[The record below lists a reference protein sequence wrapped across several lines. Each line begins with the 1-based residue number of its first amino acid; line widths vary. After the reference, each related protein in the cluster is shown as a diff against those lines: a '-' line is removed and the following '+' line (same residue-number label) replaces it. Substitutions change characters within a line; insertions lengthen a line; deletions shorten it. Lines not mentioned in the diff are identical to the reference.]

1 MKTKHFIGFLAILMS
16 LGLLSACSQDD
27 AASATAGGSAGNDSS
42 SGNAG
47 QIGNSQQTGKIS
59 ADGFYFL
66 FDNPQPAVMNENFE
80 FTQQEVKI
88 TVYAD
93 DINDLEKVD
102 GWTVSFK
109 TEWGT
114 FLDDKDSCVLKNG
127 SCFVRWS
134 SGSPATIPGSCFVA
148 FTAWALGEENFAD
161 PNDNGKL
168 DVGEPFFDT
177 EEPFLD
183 IDESGSFS
191 AIYTP
196 EGVPELIDVAGFNGS
211 SGRNGIHDTGNN
223 LYDGSFC
230 ASDNTASCSGSKS
243 VVIHYRTSLP
253 IQEPFTDDNDLDGD
267 GDTTEEIRY
276 CGSNPY

>member
-1 MKTKHFIGFLAILMS
+1 MKTKHFIGSLAILLS

-42 SGNAG
+42 SGNGG
-47 QIGNSQQTGKIS
+47 QIGNSQQTGKIA
-59 ADGFYFL
+59 ADGFYIL
-66 FDNPQPAVMNENFE
+66 FDKVPEVLDSDLN
-80 FTQQEVKI
+80 FTQQDVTI
-88 TVYAD
+88 TVFAD
-93 DINDLEKVD
+93 DINDLEDVD

-127 SCFVRWS
+127 SCSVRWS
-134 SGSPATIPGSCFVA
+134 SGSPATVPGSCFVA
-148 FTAWALGEENFAD
+148 FTAWSVGEENFAD
-161 PNDNGKL
+161 TNDSGKL
-168 DVGEPFFDT
+168 DPGEFFFDI

-183 IDESGSFS
+183 IDGNGTYSA
-191 AIYTP
+191 AIYTL
-196 EGVPELIDVAGFNGS
+196 EGVPELIDVSGFNGS
-211 SGRNGIHDTGNN
+211 SGRNGVHDAGNT

-230 ASDNTASCSGSKS
+230 ASNNTASCSGRKS

-253 IQEPFTDDNDLDGD
+253 IQRPFTDEDDLDGD
-267 GDTTEEIRY
+267 GDTSEQIRY